1 MSGIYKITNKVNNK
15 VYIGQSINIE
25 GRFYQHKNCLNR
37 NVGHNS
43 HFQNAWNKYG
53 EENFEFELIHIVSN
67 VEELNDLE
75 IYYIKKYNSN
85 NPKFG
90 YNITSGGD
98 APFFNEEYRKEISK
112 MFNTSTKV
120 ITNIVTGKAFSYVAT
135 ELNDKI
141 VNIKQ
146 NFIKERNE
154 KILNLYDELHSIKK
168 VCDLTGYTISVVEKA
183 VYKTNKYKNDK
194 FIKIYDEVINLYN
207 EGYNQ
212 SEIARKLNIG
222 GSTVNRYVRGLTNPN
237 NELPFKKVT
246 KDIEK
251 EIIKLYLNNM
261 SMVDIGK
268 KFNIS
273 HNTVSNY
280 IKQYEYANTEVS

>member
-1 MSGIYKITNKVNNK
+1 MIGIYKITNKVNNK

-154 KILNLYDELHSIKK
+154 KILNLYDEL
-168 VCDLTGYTISVVEKA
+168 
-183 VYKTNKYKNDK
+183 
-194 FIKIYDEVINLYN
+194 
-207 EGYNQ
+207 
-212 SEIARKLNIG
+212 
-222 GSTVNRYVRGLTNPN
+222 
-237 NELPFKKVT
+237 PFKKVT